1 MASVANS
8 NLLFADI
15 DRPFITRRIQM
26 LRELL
31 NHAAPVRAGLE
42 AICIRRNQEY
52 DSLCVSGCSDAAFD
66 AALAAAD
73 DAGRRLG
80 KWDEQT
86 GNFYQ
91 ALCDAERDL
100 AALDA
105 RAGTE

>member
-1 MASVANS
+1 M
-8 NLLFADI
+8 D
-15 DRPFITRRIQM
+15 
-26 LRELL
+26 
-31 NHAAPVRAGLE
+31 E
-42 AICIRRNQEY
+42 AFY
-52 DSLCVSGCSDAAFD
+52 

-100 AALDA
+100 AVLDA
-105 RAGTE
+105 RGGDE